1 MNTSFRKFFLFLIFT
16 VSLAAFLPA
25 QSITDSEEE
34 SKELKKDEWCIYYK
48 SEKKITAGPFE
59 SVDEALEAW
68 IKNPKIKSKSKY
80 FIGKNGRMYTDSPET
95 YYVRKYSAAV
105 KRIESENLSEN
116 ITNVE
121 NGNNSSSKNQKI
133 SKEDIKEEIKTETEG
148 QNQESAE
155 DVPLTKKELREKQKA
170 QKKKEKE
177 EKKAAKNKGKAET
190 EEISIVIQDSDK
202 TELTSEEI
210 SETESTEN
218 TEPNATEETI
228 TFTFELPLPETI
240 KDSKNQNKSGKSY
253 LSDFI
258 SKENFNLQDFEN
270 TELEAEFLGDPNETD
285 YKGVSILMKS
295 VREGNDWKIKTL
307 LKAGADINAKDKE
320 GWTPLMYAVRYQSN
334 LTILNILLAEK
345 ADVKASNNYGLTPL
359 VIASC
364 FNDNPDVLKK
374 LLSFYSPS
382 DKEVQKAFVQLI
394 STQETDTFALVSK
407 IKIFLDFGL
416 PVNSYYEGKTPLMY
430 ACKYCTSTKPLKLLL
445 ERNAEIQIR
454 STEGKTA
461 FDYSKSNNTLPK
473 DEIYWSLNKR

>member
-1 MNTSFRKFFLFLIFT
+1 
-16 VSLAAFLPA
+16 
-25 QSITDSEEE
+25 
-34 SKELKKDEWCIYYK
+34 
-48 SEKKITAGPFE
+48 
-59 SVDEALEAW
+59 
-68 IKNPKIKSKSKY
+68 
-80 FIGKNGRMYTDSPET
+80 
-95 YYVRKYSAAV
+95 
-105 KRIESENLSEN
+105 
-116 ITNVE
+116 
-121 NGNNSSSKNQKI
+121 
-133 SKEDIKEEIKTETEG
+133 
-148 QNQESAE
+148 
-155 DVPLTKKELREKQKA
+155 
-170 QKKKEKE
+170 
-177 EKKAAKNKGKAET
+177 
-190 EEISIVIQDSDK
+190 
-202 TELTSEEI
+202 
-210 SETESTEN
+210 
-218 TEPNATEETI
+218 
-228 TFTFELPLPETI
+228 
-240 KDSKNQNKSGKSY
+240 
-253 LSDFI
+253 
-258 SKENFNLQDFEN
+258 
-270 TELEAEFLGDPNETD
+270 
-285 YKGVSILMKS
+285 MKS

-461 FDYSKSNNTLPK
+461 FDYAKSNNTLPK